1 MDQQP
6 QTPSPQAQPHP
17 DSQGLP
23 DLPKTAEVNA
33 KNDAAVRDRFSPEA
47 MRQKRDKAIAA
58 LRAERGIADPKAEGT
73 DTPSPSPATDEQTKA
88 QAPAA
93 KPETK
98 ADMSKPQPAVE
109 DDALAKRLADFDKKQ
124 QGLAAQEQKLVQLKQ
139 EAEHRQQDADKRI
152 KDLELA
158 LADPLDF
165 MSKVG
170 MTEAEFKAFLGQGG
184 TLTAEQR
191 RLRESEKANQAL
203 QARLEELER
212 KQQQGQAQ
220 IAEQMEVAEFK
231 GQMDEY
237 KLLKRMGG
245 MQAVLQK
252 RAQLQTQLG
261 QPVSLKQT
269 AEGLEKQYHASLS
282 GLLQEE
288 EIRTTFNLSTG
299 QQPNGSQ
306 AATPKTL
313 NGNFASATQP
323 ASAQKPAWNDW
334 AAKRALAIKAMQAD
348 RQ

>member
-1 MDQQP
+1 
-6 QTPSPQAQPHP
+6 
-17 DSQGLP
+17 
-23 DLPKTAEVNA
+23 
-33 KNDAAVRDRFSPEA
+33 
-47 MRQKRDKAIAA
+47 MRAKRDKAVAA
-58 LRAERGIADPKAEGT
+58 LRAERGIADPKQDATNTTPQAEST
-73 DTPSPSPATDEQTKA
+73 DAPTPDNAAASPAASGHAPEPQKPA
-88 QAPAA
+88 QIVGA
-93 KPETK
+93 
-98 ADMSKPQPAVE
+98 
-109 DDALAKRLADFDKKQ
+109 DDALQKRLADFDKKQ
-124 QGLAAQEQKLVQLKQ
+124 QGLAEQEQRLTALKAD
-139 EAEHRQQDADKRI
+139 AEQRAADAEKKI

-191 RLRESEKANQAL
+191 RLRESEKANAAL
-203 QARLEELER
+203 QKRLEDLER

-231 GQMDEY
+231 GQLDNY

-252 RAQLQTQLG
+252 RAQLQAQLG
-261 QPVSLKQT
+261 QPVTLRQT
-269 AEGLEKQYHASLS
+269 AEGLEKQYHQSLS
-282 GLLQEE
+282 GLLQED
-288 EIRTTFNLSTG
+288 EIRSTFNLSTVK
-299 QQPNGSQ
+299 QPNGSQ

-313 NGNFASATQP
+313 NGNFASATQA
-323 ASAQKPAWNDW
+323 ASAQKPKWNDW